1 MENCTLNKI
10 YLAIESFLYFLRAL
24 KYNFEIQNVSTNQ
37 LIDVYFI
44 SPLSYTK
51 NILSDI
57 TSRKPKMKPV
67 IKKVRE
73 NLETKV
79 FKTVLIYMKLLLQY
93 LECSN
98 KTKFTSS
105 LVLSLFVWDNRLRLL
120 QDRIENWLC
129 ISDMLSTKN
138 SFE

>member
-1 MENCTLNKI
+1 MVNCTLNKI

-24 KYNFEIQNVSTNQ
+24 KYNFEIQKVSTNQ

-67 IKKVRE
+67 IKKFRE

-79 FKTVLIYMKLLLQY
+79 FRTVLIYKKLLLQY

-98 KTKFTSS
+98 KTKFASS
-105 LVLSLFVWDNRLRLL
+105 LVLSLFVWDHRLRLL

>member
-1 MENCTLNKI
+1 MNKI

-67 IKKVRE
+67 IKKFRE

-79 FKTVLIYMKLLLQY
+79 FRTVLIYKKLLLQY

-98 KTKFTSS
+98 KTKFASS
-105 LVLSLFVWDNRLRLL
+105 LVLSLFVWDHRLRLL

>member
-1 MENCTLNKI
+1 MVNCTLNKI

-24 KYNFEIQNVSTNQ
+24 KYNFEVQTVSTNQ

-105 LVLSLFVWDNRLRLL
+105 LVLSLFVWDHRLRLL

>member
-1 MENCTLNKI
+1 MVNCTLNKI

-67 IKKVRE
+67 MKKVRE

-79 FKTVLIYMKLLLQY
+79 LKTVLIYKKLLLQY

-98 KTKFTSS
+98 KT
-105 LVLSLFVWDNRLRLL
+105 
-120 QDRIENWLC
+120 
-129 ISDMLSTKN
+129 
-138 SFE
+138 

>member
-1 MENCTLNKI
+1 MVNCTLNKI

-24 KYNFEIQNVSTNQ
+24 KYNFEVQTVSTNQ

-44 SPLSYTK
+44 SPLSFTK

-67 IKKVRE
+67 IKKFRE

-79 FKTVLIYMKLLLQY
+79 FRTVLIYKKLLLQY

-98 KTKFTSS
+98 KTKFASS
-105 LVLSLFVWDNRLRLL
+105 LVLSLFVWDHRLRLL

>member
-1 MENCTLNKI
+1 MNKI

-44 SPLSYTK
+44 SPLSFTK

-67 IKKVRE
+67 IKKFRE

-79 FKTVLIYMKLLLQY
+79 FRTVLIYKKLLLQY

-98 KTKFTSS
+98 KTKCASS
-105 LVLSLFVWDNRLRLL
+105 LVLSLFVWDHRLRLL